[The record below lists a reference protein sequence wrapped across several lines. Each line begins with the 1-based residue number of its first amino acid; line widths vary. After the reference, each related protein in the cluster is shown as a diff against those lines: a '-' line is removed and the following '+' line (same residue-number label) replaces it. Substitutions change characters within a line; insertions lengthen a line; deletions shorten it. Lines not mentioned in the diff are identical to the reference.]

1 MLILP
6 RYSTS
11 LFNRT
16 ATRLF
21 TERCNVVNGLL
32 DCCDD
37 AGDDNSINH
46 FGSESTQATIKRFPC
61 WLFAEYYA
69 IIIVLPKPEVF
80 IYVMYQTKIEMNQY
94 QDMLE
99 KIFDEQRKLVEYLGV
114 DRYPKKTEQ
123 RVSAL
128 MTAIIHEAIE
138 LQDLTSWKWWKRPSG
153 FEIEI
158 AQTELIDILHFV
170 IQTAL
175 ELEMTPQKVLEVYLN
190 KNYIN
195 RERKRSGY

>member
-1 MLILP
+1 
-6 RYSTS
+6 
-11 LFNRT
+11 
-16 ATRLF
+16 
-21 TERCNVVNGLL
+21 
-32 DCCDD
+32 
-37 AGDDNSINH
+37 
-46 FGSESTQATIKRFPC
+46 
-61 WLFAEYYA
+61 
-69 IIIVLPKPEVF
+69 
-80 IYVMYQTKIEMNQY
+80 MNQY

-99 KIFDEQRKLVEYLGV
+99 KIFDEQRKLVEYLEA
-114 DRYPKKTEQ
+114 DRYPKRTEE

-153 FEIEI
+153 FEIER

-175 ELEMTPQKVLEVYLN
+175 ELQMTPQKLLNTYMN
-190 KNYIN
+190 KNYVN